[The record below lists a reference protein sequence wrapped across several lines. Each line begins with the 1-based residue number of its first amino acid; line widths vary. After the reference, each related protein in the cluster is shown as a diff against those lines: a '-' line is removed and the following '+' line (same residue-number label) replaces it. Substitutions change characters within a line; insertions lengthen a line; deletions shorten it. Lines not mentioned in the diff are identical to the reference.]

1 MVDSDD
7 FETKSEDEDEDL
19 VPQIGP
25 RKRYGEQDRPN
36 GKKHKSDEVI
46 KPVYLVTLFFSEFQY
61 CGLFRV

>member
-36 GKKHKSDEVI
+36 GKKHKSDEVKRI
-46 KPVYLVTLFFSEFQY
+46 FLHSNTSW
-61 CGLFRV
+61 